1 MNSGEFPYGSSADFL
16 NTDNDGYWAT
26 DTSQYLWDSPQP
38 DDQLQ
43 NYGLEDTTL
52 DFNPGPSGLGNVMG
66 VSGQDDT
73 FNNVTQAP
81 SARASLREPPQLL
94 PGDSA
99 APSVTSEDSSHSST
113 SDRVKRETSSTSS
126 PTGVSRVDTG
136 NAILDQP
143 LMDIKMEHQYGE
155 MDDTYRF
162 EESALPTVGVGLD
175 SLTLSNSGTA
185 THSPEFKFNTASPD
199 IMNGAM
205 FGNQG
210 MDTYMHMN
218 NLRQM
223 HSAGASPVSISR
235 IQKLL

>member
-16 NTDNDGYWAT
+16 NTDNDGYWPT
-26 DTSQYLWDSPQP
+26 DTSQYLWESPQP
-38 DDQLQ
+38 EDQL
-43 NYGLEDTTL
+43 YGLDDTTL

-66 VSGQDDT
+66 ISGQDDT
-73 FNNVTQAP
+73 FDNVAQAP

-126 PTGVSRVDTG
+126 PSGVSRVDTG
-136 NAILDQP
+136 NAMSLDQP
-143 LMDIKMEHQYGE
+143 LLNIKMENQYGE
-155 MDDTYRF
+155 NDTYRF
-162 EESALPTVGVGLD
+162 EESSLPNVGVGLD
-175 SLTLSNSGTA
+175 SLTLSNPGTT

-199 IMNGAM
+199 VMNGAM
-205 FGNQG
+205 YGNQG

-223 HSAGASPVSISR
+223 HSAGASPVST
-235 IQKLL
+235 